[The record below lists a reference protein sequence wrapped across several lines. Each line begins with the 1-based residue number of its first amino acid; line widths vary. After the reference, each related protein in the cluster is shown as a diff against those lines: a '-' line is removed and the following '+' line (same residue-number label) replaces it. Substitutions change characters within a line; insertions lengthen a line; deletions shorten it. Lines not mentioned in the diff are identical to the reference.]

1 MKKKIQNEFGI
12 SLIEVIASILILTII
27 LISFFSLL
35 IQSNRTNSLSESI
48 ADATYIAQMEM
59 ENLYTI
65 SEDKN
70 NIDDFVEAI
79 KSNGYT
85 LESTN
90 DFQCTNPDEIKYS
103 NVYVFVKTD
112 SQYPDFKKK
121 ITIKKIRYYYNSA
134 SIKIEVNNSASI
146 KIEVIDVNANSIR
159 AIMENVI
166 KFKGYNEA
174 VNEICL
180 NIINKA

>member
-35 IQSNRTNSLSESI
+35 IQSNRTNRLSESI

-65 SEDKN
+65 SEDNNN
-70 NIDDFVEAI
+70 NIVEAI

-90 DFQCTNPDEIKYS
+90 VFQCTNTNKIEYS
-103 NVYVFVKTD
+103 DVYVFVKTD

-121 ITIKKIRYYYNSA
+121 ITIKKICNYNSA
-134 SIKIEVNNSASI
+134 FI

-166 KFKGYNEA
+166 KFKGDN
-174 VNEICL
+174 
-180 NIINKA
+180 

>member
-35 IQSNRTNSLSESI
+35 IQSNRTNRLSESI

-59 ENLYTI
+59 ENLYRL
-65 SEDKN
+65 SEDN
-70 NIDDFVEAI
+70 NTIDVFVAAI
-79 KSNGYT
+79 ESNGYT

-90 DFQCTNPDEIKYS
+90 DFQCTNQYS

-121 ITIKKIRYYYNSA
+121 ITIKEICNYY
-134 SIKIEVNNSASI
+134 NSASI

-166 KFKGYNEA
+166 KFEGDN
-174 VNEICL
+174 
-180 NIINKA
+180 

>member
-35 IQSNRTNSLSESI
+35 IQSNRTNRLSESI

-59 ENLYTI
+59 ENLI
-65 SEDKN
+65 SEDNNN
-70 NIDDFVEAI
+70 NIGVFVKAI
-79 KSNGYT
+79 ESNGYT

-90 DFQCTNPDEIKYS
+90 DFQCKNPDNIKYS

-121 ITIKKIRYYYNSA
+121 ITIKEICNYY
-134 SIKIEVNNSASI
+134 NSASI

-166 KFKGYNEA
+166 KFKGYN
-174 VNEICL
+174 
-180 NIINKA
+180 